1 MSLRTP
7 LGEVRGLG
15 SAKEG
20 VKHFW
25 HQRMTA
31 VALVPLVIWFL
42 VNVIGLVGADY
53 ATATAAL
60 GSPMVAIPTLLLIGA
75 GFYHMKLGLQVVIE
89 DYIHKEGSK
98 IALLMLNNF
107 FAVAI
112 GLACVYAVLKLSFAG

>member
-7 LGEVRGLG
+7 LSEVRGLG

-20 VKHFW
+20 TGHFW

-42 VNVIGLVGADY
+42 INLIGLIGADH
-53 ATATAAL
+53 ATASAAL
-60 GSPMVAIPTLLLIGA
+60 GQPLIAIPTLLLIGA
-75 GFYHMKLGLQVVIE
+75 GFYHMKLGMQVVIE
-89 DYIHKEGSK
+89 DYIHGEGSK

-112 GLACVYAVLKLSFAG
+112 GFACAYAVLKLSFAG

>member
-20 VKHFW
+20 VGHFW

-31 VALVPLVIWFL
+31 VALVPLTIWFL
-42 VNVIGLVGADY
+42 ITVIGLVGADY
-53 ATATAAL
+53 ATASEAL
-60 GSPMVAIPTLLLIGA
+60 GQPLLAIPLLLLIGA

-89 DYIHKEGSK
+89 DYVTNEGSK
-98 IALLMLNNF
+98 IALLMLNTF

>member
-20 VKHFW
+20 TQHFW
-25 HQRMTA
+25 QQRLTA

-42 VNVIGLVGADY
+42 INVIGLIGADY
-53 ATATAAL
+53 ATASAAL

-89 DYIHKEGSK
+89 DYVSNEGSK
-98 IALLMLNNF
+98 IALLMLNTF
-107 FAVAI
+107 FAAAV